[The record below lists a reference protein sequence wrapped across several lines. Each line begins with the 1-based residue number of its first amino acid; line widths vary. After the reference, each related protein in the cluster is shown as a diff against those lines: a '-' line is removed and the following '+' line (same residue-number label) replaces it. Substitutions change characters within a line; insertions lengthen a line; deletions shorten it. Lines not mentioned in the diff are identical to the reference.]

1 MASIKFDKKL
11 FEKEVGKL
19 TDEMMQKIA
28 LFGATVESV
37 DSEEVELDITPD
49 RPDLFS
55 YQNFKRSFLAFLG
68 KKTGLKIYKIH
79 RPEKN
84 YKVKIDSSV
93 KKVRPFT
100 VCAIVRGLKLNDEKI
115 KEIIDIQEKLH
126 VTVGRKRKKL
136 AIGIYPLEKI
146 KLPITFKAL
155 EPDKIKFVPLEMD
168 REMSGLQILQRH
180 PAGRDYAHLLAGKSK
195 FPVFVDKDNNV
206 LSMPPIINSHLT
218 GKVTEKTK
226 DIFIEC
232 SGFDVEIL
240 KKCLNILV
248 VSFLEMGGKVHQM
261 EVLGLPVKKKGKNIT
276 PDLAP
281 EKVKISLENVNKLLG
296 LDLDKK
302 QLKVLLEKMGHDYNP
317 KNNEVA
323 IARWRVDILHEV
335 DLIEDVA
342 IAYGYDKLVPEIPQ
356 IATIGQ
362 ENVQETVKRKIS
374 DILSGLGLLEVSNY
388 HLITKK
394 DQFTKMG
401 IPEKQEKGFVELEE
415 SKTENN
421 ILRKDLTSYIMK
433 VFSENVDSEYP
444 QRIFETGRVFVVE
457 GNDII
462 EKERLSVGISPG
474 NFTDVKQV
482 LDYLFRMIGVNSE
495 KIKITEPEHF
505 PNYFLDGRVGEIVL
519 NGKRIGFL
527 GEVHP
532 RILRNWKIRMPVAL
546 AELDLDEVFESLK

>member
-37 DSEEVELDITPD
+37 DDGEIELDITPD

-79 RPEKN
+79 KPEKN

-100 VCAIVRGLKLNDEKI
+100 VCAIVRGLKLDDEKI

-126 VTVGRKRKKL
+126 VTVGRRRKKL

-195 FPVFVDKDNNV
+195 FPVFVDADNKV

-218 GKVTEKTK
+218 GKVTEKTR

-232 SGFDVEIL
+232 SGFDVGTL

-248 VSFLEMGGKVHQM
+248 VSFLEMGGKVYSM
-261 EVLGLPVKKKGKNIT
+261 EVSGLSAKGKNIT
-276 PDLAP
+276 PDLTP
-281 EKVKISLENVNKLLG
+281 EKTKISLDNVNRLLG
-296 LDLDKK
+296 LNLDKK
-302 QLKVLLEKMGHDYNP
+302 QLKILLEKMGHSYNP
-317 KNNEVA
+317 KNNEVG
-323 IARWRVDILHEV
+323 IAQWRVDILHEV

-362 ENVQETVKRKIS
+362 ENVQETAKRKVS
-374 DILSGLGLLEVSNY
+374 EILSGLGLLEVSNY
-388 HLITKK
+388 HLTMKK

-401 IPEKQEKGFVELEE
+401 VGEKQEKGFVELEE

-421 ILRKDLTSYIMK
+421 ILRKDLSSYIMK
-433 VFSENVDSEYP
+433 IFSENVDSEYP
-444 QRIFETGRVFVVE
+444 QRIFESGRVFEVE
-457 GNDII
+457 GNEIV
-462 EKERLSVGISPG
+462 EKEKLSIGISPG

-482 LDYLFRMIGVNSE
+482 LNYLFRMIGVDSGNV
-495 KIKITEPEHF
+495 KITEPEHF
-505 PNYFLDGRVGEIVL
+505 PYHFLDGRVGEIIL

-546 AELDLDEVFESLK
+546 AELDLEEIFRMI